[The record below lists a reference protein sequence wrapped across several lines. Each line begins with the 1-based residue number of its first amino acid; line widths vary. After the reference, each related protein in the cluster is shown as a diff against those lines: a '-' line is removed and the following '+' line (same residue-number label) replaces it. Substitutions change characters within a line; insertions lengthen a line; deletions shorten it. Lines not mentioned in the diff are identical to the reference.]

1 MYKLLLI
8 ISLSFASSLP
18 LLSMADI
25 YKHVDESGHVT
36 YSNVKIKGS
45 KKIDLGSKSTS
56 FGTNQ
61 DSASK
66 TKSSTPTQFPSVD
79 NDTQKQRDQ
88 ARKEI
93 LLSEL
98 AAERAALV
106 AANKAYAEGEANPEI
121 STIRNANG
129 TTRTFRNVPKFQE
142 KMKQLKMNVD
152 VHQRN
157 IILLEQEISRIK

>member
-1 MYKLLLI
+1 
-8 ISLSFASSLP
+8 
-18 LLSMADI
+18 MADI

-36 YSNVKIKGS
+36 YSNVKIKRC

-88 ARKEI
+88 AR
-93 LLSEL
+93 
-98 AAERAALV
+98 
-106 AANKAYAEGEANPEI
+106 NKSYYPNSPPRE
-121 STIRNANG
+121 
-129 TTRTFRNVPKFQE
+129 
-142 KMKQLKMNVD
+142 
-152 VHQRN
+152 QR
-157 IILLEQEISRIK
+157 